1 LAVSVIA
8 FPQFTRTNA
17 ILCAA
22 IPLASPL
29 ALRLDAGGRC
39 HEKSPPMRVS
49 AFVEPCLPSPADRPP
64 SGRDWIHE
72 IKLDGFRMMVRRDP
86 AGVRLITRYGN
97 DWSGRFP
104 LIAEAAGGLRAR
116 SFLIDGEA
124 VACDGDGTPCFD
136 RLRYRRQD
144 GQVFLFAFDLLEL
157 NGRDMRREPLE
168 MRKRTL
174 AVVLRVKAGAG
185 IQFNDHCD
193 DLPAEI
199 VFRHACKLGFEGI
212 VSKRLGS
219 PYRSGRSRD
228 WLKMKNPNAPAVT
241 REAEE
246 DWGRHRRR

>member
-1 LAVSVIA
+1 MRRKLTAHSSVPTLQLSLQGIRLRFGLTAAGRRLKNPWLCVSLRLLSLA
-8 FPQFTRTNA
+8 FP
-17 ILCAA
+17 
-22 IPLASPL
+22 
-29 ALRLDAGGRC
+29 
-39 HEKSPPMRVS
+39 HPPIV
-49 AFVEPCLPSPADRPP
+49 
-64 SGRDWIHE
+64 HE

-86 AGVRLITRYGN
+86 AGVRLITRNGH

-104 LIAEAAGGLRAR
+104 LIAAAAGTLRAR

-124 VACDGDGTPCFD
+124 VACDGDGLPEFD

-144 GQVFLFAFDLLEL
+144 GRVFLFAFDLIEL

-168 MRKRTL
+168 VRKRAL
-174 AVVLRVKAGAG
+174 AAVLRSKARAG

-193 DLPAEI
+193 DLPAEV

-228 WLKMKNPNAPAVT
+228 WLKMKNPNAPAVK

-246 DWGRHRRR
+246 DWGRLLSNT